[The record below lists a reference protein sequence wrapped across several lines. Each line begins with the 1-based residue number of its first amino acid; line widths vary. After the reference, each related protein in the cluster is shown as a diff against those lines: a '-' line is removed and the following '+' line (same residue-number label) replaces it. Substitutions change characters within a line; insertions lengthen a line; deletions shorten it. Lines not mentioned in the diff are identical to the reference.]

1 MSVVINQLNNL
12 ERSAAT
18 MDHRKMAVD
27 YFNSTWD
34 LMDRADRSEEDT
46 LKMIHMAHASR
57 YQWGEAGTP
66 LEWSRGEWQISRVY
80 ALAGMGESAL
90 YHGQHALKYCL
101 DNNIGD
107 FDLAFAYEVIA
118 RAYALP
124 GKDTEKEAYVERAKE
139 ESMGIAEQDDLEY
152 FLSELETIL

>member
-1 MSVVINQLNNL
+1 
-12 ERSAAT
+12 
-18 MDHRKMAVD
+18 
-27 YFNSTWD
+27 
-34 LMDRADRSEEDT
+34 
-46 LKMIHMAHASR
+46 
-57 YQWGEAGTP
+57 
-66 LEWSRGEWQISRVY
+66 
-80 ALAGMGESAL
+80 MGESAL

-107 FDLAFAYEVIA
+107 FDLAIAYEAVA